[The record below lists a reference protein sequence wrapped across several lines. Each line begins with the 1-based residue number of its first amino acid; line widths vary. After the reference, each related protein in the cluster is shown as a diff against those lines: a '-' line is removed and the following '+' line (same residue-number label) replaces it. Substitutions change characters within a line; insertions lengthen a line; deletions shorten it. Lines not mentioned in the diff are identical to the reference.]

1 MRAPHAPVEA
11 GAANRPARLHWSAR
25 LDADRGKMRSP
36 RLAKLDGVAVADHEF
51 PRKKPV
57 EHFYGM
63 FAGQM
68 IVTDARLAHR
78 RLARSGPGPPGAERG
93 GNAHDRFQHAS
104 YLRTGQ
110 PVIAV
115 ASL

>member
-36 RLAKLDGVAVADHEF
+36 RLAKLDRVAVADQEF
-51 PRKKPV
+51 PGEKPV

-68 IVTDARLAHR
+68 IVADARLAHR
-78 RLARSGPGPPGAERG
+78 RFTRSGPHPLRPERAG
-93 GNAHDRFQHAS
+93 DPHDRFQHGS
-104 YLRTGQ
+104 DLRT
-110 PVIAV
+110 
-115 ASL
+115 